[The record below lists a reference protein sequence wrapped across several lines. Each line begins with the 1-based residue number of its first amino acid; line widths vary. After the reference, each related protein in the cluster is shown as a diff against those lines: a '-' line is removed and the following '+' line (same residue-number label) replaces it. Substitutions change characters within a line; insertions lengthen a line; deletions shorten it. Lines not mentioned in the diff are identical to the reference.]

1 MPHIY
6 SKTRPRQITNLA
18 THRHFLQRPLSG
30 PSAPPALSE
39 TVPPQ
44 CQPTGARCDDPLP
57 TADLP
62 PLPLCYVCQKDIHG
76 KQELIRYIN
85 EGEKYNHSLISP
97 EDGSSNPQT
106 PGLSSESQD
115 LPSPPASKVIPVAE
129 VSQDPPVEPIINDEE
144 QGPEVKMVL
153 SESGAR
159 LLIVSWPEPQ
169 ASQETP
175 GQEEEGRPAYIVS
188 WSGPQASQETPVQE
202 GETPVQE
209 EEGWPA
215 SQETTPVAT
224 PQPEPEIRRSTSF
237 SLFDWAGSVSSM
249 SESDL

>member
-1 MPHIY
+1 VVPQ
-6 SKTRPRQITNLA
+6 P
-18 THRHFLQRPLSG
+18 
-30 PSAPPALSE
+30 PPALSE
-39 TVPPQ
+39 TVPSQ
-44 CQPTGARCDDPLP
+44 CQPTEARCDDPLP

-85 EGEKYNHSLISP
+85 EGEKYNHSLISS
-97 EDGSSNPQT
+97 EDESANPQT

-115 LPSPPASKVIPVAE
+115 LPSPPASEVSPVSE
-129 VSQDPPVEPIINDEE
+129 VSQDPHVESIINNEE
-144 QGPEVKMVL
+144 QGPEVNSLVL
-153 SESGAR
+153 PESGVR
-159 LLIVSWPEPQ
+159 LLIVRWSGPK

-175 GQEEEGRPAYIVS
+175 VQEEEGRPAFIVR

-202 GETPVQE
+202 GETSVQE
-209 EEGWPA
+209 EEGRPA

-237 SLFDWAGSVSSM
+237 SLFDWA
-249 SESDL
+249 